1 MSNIKKYIIDYDW
14 KASIEIEIDHDV
26 MTEEKLHQINNF
38 WSDSEY
44 RLNKHGSVL
53 NAVLIMLAQHAL
65 LIAISSDLNAYG
77 VVCEFDWNDGNGQEG
92 WPPTEVHV
100 GINGVMQ
107 MLGGIGDSKQQAA
120 SRQSQKPQQQSSP
133 AQHNE
138 PPMDFDDD
146 IPFAPVTLPFP
157 SHAIHAI

>member
-1 MSNIKKYIIDYDW
+1 MGSYSLTSIDV
-14 KASIEIEIDHDV
+14 KR
-26 MTEEKLHQINNF
+26 KQP
-38 WSDSEY
+38 
-44 RLNKHGSVL
+44 K
-53 NAVLIMLAQHAL
+53 
-65 LIAISSDLNAYG
+65 
-77 VVCEFDWNDGNGQEG
+77 
-92 WPPTEVHV
+92 PPATEVHV

-157 SHAIHAI
+157 RHAIHAI